1 MKKLKKIA
9 KIGAI
14 ILGVLLVL
22 VLIANAV
29 FISITGSR
37 LEKRLAEIRAAGD
50 PVMLAELKR
59 PTPPPEQNA
68 STYLS
73 RAQAD
78 VKAFGKETSPFLDAD
93 PERPFE
99 DQLKAVRAVLAAYP
113 QMIPLLE
120 QASEC
125 PDCNLGLPYD
135 ANPTEFIDELL
146 TNQGRFRA
154 CAQVLS
160 WQARLLRHDGKL
172 DQAMRTCLTLLRMS
186 RQLEREPPL
195 LLSALVVIAC
205 RTVALNDANDILR
218 SGAISNAVRAEL
230 DKELALIDDPH
241 FFERVLKCERAM
253 GISHFGSVIPV
264 GWYNRGIAN
273 AWESSWLDTLNE
285 QLTLVGKPYSQA
297 MNISGERKTPT
308 QFDIFSSLALPAILK
323 VREAWCR
330 TQALTRCLRIVNAMQ
345 QKDVWK
351 EKEINLADLGLAKET
366 LVDPYNDSS
375 IKLTKA
381 KGEWV
386 IYCVGGNLKDDGG
399 SLDSYLDVGL
409 GPIPADRR

>member
-1 MKKLKKIA
+1 MKKLKKIG

-50 PVMLAELKR
+50 PMMLAELQR
-59 PTPPPEQNA
+59 PAPPPEQNA
-68 STYLS
+68 ATYLS

-78 VKAFGKETSPFLDAD
+78 VKAFGKETSPVLDANPD
-93 PERPFE
+93 RPFE
-99 DQLKAVRAVLAAYP
+99 EQIKAVRAAFGAYP

-135 ANPTEFIDELL
+135 AAPPEFIEELM
-146 TNQGRFRA
+146 TTQGRFRA
-154 CAQVLS
+154 SAQVLS

-172 DQAMRTCLTLLRMS
+172 DQAMRACLTSLRMS
-186 RQLEREPPL
+186 RQLNREPPL

-205 RTVALNDANDILR
+205 RTVAINDANDILR
-218 SGAISNAVRAEL
+218 TGAISNAVRAEL
-230 DKELALIDDPH
+230 DKELALADDLH
-241 FFERVLKCERAM
+241 FFERVLKSERAT

-264 GWYNRGIAN
+264 GWYNRGLAN
-273 AWESSWLDTLNE
+273 SWEYGYLDTLNE
-285 QLTLVGKPYSQA
+285 QLTLARMSYSQA
-297 MNISGERKTPT
+297 MDSSAEKKPVTT
-308 QFDIFSSLALPAILK
+308 FDVFSSLILPAILK

-330 TQALTRCLRIVNAMQ
+330 TQALIRCVRIVNAMQ

-351 EKEINLADLGLAKET
+351 EDEIKLATLGLPTET
-366 LVDPYNDSS
+366 IVDPYDNSS

-386 IYCVGGNLKDDGG
+386 IYCVGNNLKDDGG
-399 SLDSYLDVGL
+399 NLDSYLDVGL
-409 GPIPADRR
+409 GPIPANRR